1 MYTKKEIEEFKE
13 FLSLNTTYDVNLLFS
28 TKSIYQIA
36 SMCKNIKAAMKKY
49 PQEIIEY
56 LNLHPEVSLSLED
69 SDIYTM
75 TYNELVNLRK
85 KLGIKSSR
93 KKVIKSEPAGI
104 ASQLSI
110 DFVESQKTSQLCV
123 SIIQND
129 EEKDLQILSD
139 DEIKEMYSDEELTP
153 EDLAK
158 RGIVS
163 DTIKYQEPI
172 KDDREEERFI
182 MIDTILESKISIGG
196 KEVTFDF
203 LCSLGEDELK
213 NLQNV
218 IQLFNNRHKRSLKK

>member
-56 LNLHPEVSLSLED
+56 LNLHPEVSMSLED

-110 DFVESQKTSQLCV
+110 DFVESQKQV
-123 SIIQND
+123 N
-129 EEKDLQILSD
+129 
-139 DEIKEMYSDEELTP
+139 Y
-153 EDLAK
+153 
-158 RGIVS
+158 V
-163 DTIKYQEPI
+163 
-172 KDDREEERFI
+172 F
-182 MIDTILESKISIGG
+182 
-196 KEVTFDF
+196 
-203 LCSLGEDELK
+203 
-213 NLQNV
+213 
-218 IQLFNNRHKRSLKK
+218 QLFKTMKKKIYKFYQMMK